1 LHIIAR
7 ENPEVPDM
15 ATTTRDSEAKA
26 ALARLLDNYSAELTT
41 RDHKSL
47 DAAADILRPQ
57 TRVFVAAMPRDT
69 ADDMIA
75 AAIRLHKANM
85 VAIPHIVARNIPDEA
100 TLDRMLARLSA
111 EAGVDRAHVVGG
123 DRDHPV
129 GEYGSALELLETGF
143 FQKYGIRR
151 IALACYPEGHPR
163 IADEVLE
170 QARIDKMK
178 AADEAGLNVWM
189 VSQFAFES
197 APIIRLARNMRAQGI
212 DVPYRV
218 GVAGVTNHATLLKYA
233 MLCGVGASLRALKER
248 RGMMK
253 SALGETPERLL
264 TEIALAR
271 EAEPALDILG
281 VHFFTFGSLEPT
293 AKWVESIRG

>member
-1 LHIIAR
+1 
-7 ENPEVPDM
+7 M

-85 VAIPHIVARNIPDEA
+85 VAIPHIVARNITDEA

-111 EAGVDRAHVVGG
+111 EAGVGG
-123 DRDHPV
+123 DRDDPT
-129 GEYGSALELLETGF
+129 GAFDSALQLLETGLF
-143 FQKYGIRR
+143 AKYGITR
-151 IALACYPEGHPR
+151 IAIACYPEGHPR
-163 IADEVLE
+163 IPDAVLE
-170 QARIDKMK
+170 QARADKTRV
-178 AADEAGLNVWM
+178 AAEQGLSVWL
-189 VSQFAFES
+189 VSQFAFEA
-197 APIIRLARNMRAQGI
+197 APIIGLARNMRAQGI
-212 DVPYRV
+212 DDPYRV
-218 GVAGVTNHATLLKYA
+218 GIAGPASHATLLKFA
-233 MLCGVGASLRALKER
+233 MMCGVGASLRALRER
-248 RGMMK
+248 GDFARNMLM
-253 SALGETPERLL
+253 GETPEALL

-271 EAEPALDILG
+271 EAEPALNIQG
-281 VHFFTFGSLEPT
+281 VHFFTFGSLIKT
-293 AKWVESIRG
+293 AQWVESVRG

>member
-1 LHIIAR
+1 
-7 ENPEVPDM
+7 M
-15 ATTTRDSEAKA
+15 ATITHPSDAKA
-26 ALARLLDNYSAELTT
+26 ALARLLDNYSAEITT
-41 RDHKSL
+41 RDQRSL
-47 DAAADILRPQ
+47 DAAGDLLRPE
-57 TRVFVAAMPRDT
+57 TRVFIASFPKDT
-69 ADDMIA
+69 VEDF
-75 AAIRLHKANM
+75 IRGAVKLHKAGM
-85 VAIPHIVARNIPDEA
+85 IAIPHIVARNIPSRAVLED
-100 TLDRMLARLSA
+100 MLARLSG

-178 AADEAGLNVWM
+178 AADEAGLSVWM